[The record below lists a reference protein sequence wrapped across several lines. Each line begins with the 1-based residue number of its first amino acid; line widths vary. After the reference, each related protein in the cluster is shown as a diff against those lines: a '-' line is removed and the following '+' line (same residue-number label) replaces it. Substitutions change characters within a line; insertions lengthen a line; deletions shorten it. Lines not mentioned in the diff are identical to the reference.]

1 MHVAKAALTLVNLY
15 KQLRLY
21 VHLYTKKQHVFLLR
35 NIDLYSIYTFQIKS
49 SLIWKVWIKNFFC
62 FLNY

>member
-1 MHVAKAALTLVNLY
+1 MHVAKAALTLVDILLMVY
-15 KQLRLY
+15 VLIYIKQLRLY

-49 SLIWKVWIKNFFC
+49 SLI
-62 FLNY
+62 